1 MNKKAQRKSCSLV
14 LSVIALLLSVV
25 SILIVIMYTYAK
37 FPITE
42 PHKFDYLGIIVGIF
56 SVLITVLIGWN
67 IYALIDLK
75 QSKEY
80 INDKLDDYDHEIS
93 GGLYQAMG
101 ISKLDQQQYYEALFF
116 FINGIKEQ
124 NMCSKPVYTENLIN
138 MILKMRDEEHKISL
152 NEKSAGEYIEAL
164 NECTHRKR
172 EEAINYIKSLKDI
185 TNNGK

>member
-1 MNKKAQRKSCSLV
+1 MNKRTRRKSCSLV

-80 INDKLDDYDHEIS
+80 IDDKINDYDHRIS
-93 GGLYQAMG
+93 GGLYQSMG
-101 ISKLDQQQYYEALFF
+101 ISKLDQQQYYDALFF

-124 NMCSKPVYTENLIN
+124 NMCSKPVYTENLID
-138 MILKMRDEEHKISL
+138 MILKIRDKKCEISL
-152 NEKSAGEYIEAL
+152 NKESKDEYIEIL
-164 NECTHRKR
+164 EECTHRKR
-172 EEAINYIKSLKDI
+172 KEVIKYINSL
-185 TNNGK
+185 